1 MDDLKTPKNGSGG
14 PSGGGS
20 SGGGASGGGSTPG
33 GAGLGYDID
42 GYDKYY
48 CYLPGKFILQ
58 WGRLNNWK
66 IHGSNNGT
74 MTYVTF
80 PIPFPNKCMSLVV
93 SVEDWNN
100 GSGSGCADNWSTFN
114 NLTNIGANMGMDH
127 NGSAWIAIGN

>member
-1 MDDLKTPKNGSGG
+1 MKNPPSGGSG
-14 PSGGGS
+14 SGGS
-20 SGGGASGGGSTPG
+20 SGGGSSTPVPG

-48 CYLPGKFILQ
+48 CMLPGGFILQ

-66 IHGSNNGT
+66 IYGSNNGT
-74 MTYVTF
+74 IVYVTF

-100 GSGSGCADNWSTFN
+100 GSGSGGADNWSTFN

-127 NGSAWIAIGN
+127 LGSAWVAIGN

>member
-1 MDDLKTPKNGSGG
+1 MDNLKTPKNGSGG

-20 SGGGASGGGSTPG
+20 SGGGSSGGGSIPG

-58 WGRLNNWK
+58 WGRLSNWK

-93 SVEDWNN
+93 SVEGWDMGAGADDW
-100 GSGSGCADNWSTFN
+100 SKFT
-114 NLTNIGANMGMDH
+114 NLTNVGAYMGMDH